1 MDNPLSNYSIRRM
14 TAADA
19 AQIPNLANQVNGP
32 SYIHDEVYHPERMLK
47 LNATGRLISVIA
59 ADIQQQVVGHCALE
73 RPNLE
78 RVPEIGEAMVLKE
91 HRHHHLLD
99 LMRRELEAEGQR
111 EALFAITG
119 NAVTHH
125 VFSQMSEER
134 GGSRPIG
141 FMLAASPPTA
151 MRVDYPQRITLLSYL
166 KFLEQS
172 APAATIHLPER
183 HRAIVGQIYQQAGRR
198 FAHAMPSPA
207 TGTGQLATSI
217 DHASARAHLKATR
230 LGGDSLAQIL
240 AARDA
245 LAGAEVIYVELPL
258 ADPGCAQICQQL
270 EEHGAFFLG
279 LASGEP
285 QEGDSLRLHLHGPKI
300 DPTLIKLNSDF
311 ARNLLAYIVAER
323 ERIEARISA

>member
-1 MDNPLSNYSIRRM
+1 MDTVLSNYSVRRL

-32 SYIHDEVYHPERMLK
+32 SYIHDEVYHPERMQK
-47 LNATGRLISVIA
+47 LNAGGRLISVVA
-59 ADIQQQVVGHCALE
+59 VDNQQRVVGHCALE

-78 RVPEIGEAMVLKE
+78 LVPEIGEAMVLKE

-99 LMRRELEAEGQR
+99 LMRQELEAEGQR

-141 FMLAASPPTA
+141 FMLAASPPSA
-151 MRVDYPQRITLLSYL
+151 MRVDYPQRISLLSYL

-172 APAATIHLPER
+172 PPAATIHVPDH
-183 HRAIVGQIYQQAGRR
+183 HRAILGRIYQQAGRK
-198 FAHAMPSPA
+198 FVHGAPA
-207 TGTGQLATSI
+207 PAAGEGALKTSV
-217 DHASARAHLKATR
+217 DRASTRAHIRVTR
-230 LGGDSLAQIL
+230 PGRDSVAQIL
-240 AARDA
+240 AARDS
-245 LAGAEVIYVELPL
+245 LAGAEVIYAELPL
-258 ADPGCAQICQQL
+258 AAPGCAQICQQL
-270 EEHGAFFLG
+270 EERGAFFLG

-285 QEGDSLRLHLHGPKI
+285 HEGDSLRLHLHGPKI
-300 DPTLIKLNSDF
+300 DPNLIKLNSDF
-311 ARNLLAYIVAER
+311 ARELLAYIVAER
-323 ERIEARISA
+323 KRREARASA